1 MLRPVLPDVLAELE
15 SLEDPKAL
23 AINRRHGDT
32 HSVNLTKVRGI
43 AKQLGAQ
50 PELARALWATRQPN
64 ARLVALLVARP
75 KQFTAAELDRW
86 LRQAATNK
94 ETDWFVGYLAAK
106 SKHTEELR
114 KQWLS
119 DPDPRITAAGWALT
133 TDRVV
138 KNPEGLDLAAL
149 LDVIEAEMKDAP
161 ERLQW
166 AMNTCLG
173 NIGIEHESHRDRV
186 LEIGE
191 RLGVLKDHPT
201 PGGCVSPYVP
211 IWVPEMLRRRAGRA

>member
-1 MLRPVLPDVLAELE
+1 M
-15 SLEDPKAL
+15 
-23 AINRRHGDT
+23 
-32 HSVNLTKVRGI
+32 
-43 AKQLGAQ
+43 
-50 PELARALWATRQPN
+50 
-64 ARLVALLVARP
+64 
-75 KQFTAAELDRW
+75 
-86 LRQAATNK
+86 
-94 ETDWFVGYLAAK
+94 
-106 SKHTEELR
+106 R

-119 DPDPRITAAGWALT
+119 DPDPRIAAAGWALT

>member
-15 SLEDPKAL
+15 SLADPKAL
-23 AINRRHGDT
+23 AVNRRHGDA

-75 KQFTAAELDRW
+75 KQFTVAELDRW
-86 LRQAATNK
+86 LREAATNK
-94 ETDWFVGYLAAK
+94 ETDWFVSYLAAK
-106 SKHTEELR
+106 SRHAEELR
-114 KQWLS
+114 TRWLA
-119 DPDPRITAAGWALT
+119 DPEPRIAAAGWALT

-173 NIGIEHESHRDRV
+173 NIGIEHESYRERV

-191 RLGVLKDHPT
+191 RLEVLKNHPT
-201 PGGCVSPYVP
+201 SGGCISPYVP
-211 IWVPEMLRRRAGRA
+211 VWVPEVVQRRTGRA

>member
-1 MLRPVLPDVLAELE
+1 MIRPVLPDVLAELE
-15 SLEDPKAL
+15 SLEDPKTL

-75 KQFTAAELDRW
+75 KQFTEAELDRW
-86 LRQAATNK
+86 LREAATNK
-94 ETDWFVGYLAAK
+94 ETDWFVAYLAAK
-106 SKHTEELR
+106 SKHADALR
-114 KQWLS
+114 QRWLR
-119 DPDPRITAAGWALT
+119 DPDPRIAAAGWALT

-138 KNPEGLDLAAL
+138 KKPEGLDLSAL
-149 LDVIEAEMKDAP
+149 LDEIETTMKDAP
-161 ERLQW
+161 QRLQW
-166 AMNTCLG
+166 AMNTCLA
-173 NIGIEHESHRDRV
+173 NIGIEHESQRERV

-191 RLGVLKDHPT
+191 RLEVLKDHPT
-201 PGGCVSPYVP
+201 PTGCLSPYVP
-211 IWVPEMLRRRAGRA
+211 LWVPEMVSRRAGRA

>member
-1 MLRPVLPDVLAELE
+1 MIRPVLPDVLAELE

-23 AINRRHGDT
+23 AINLRHGNT

-75 KQFTAAELDRW
+75 KQFSEEELDRW
-86 LRQAATNK
+86 LREAATNK
-94 ETDWFVGYLAAK
+94 ERDWFVSYLAAK
-106 SKHTEELR
+106 SVHADALR
-114 KQWLS
+114 KCWMDDES
-119 DPDPRITAAGWALT
+119 PDVAAAGWALA
-133 TDRVV
+133 TDRVI
-138 KNPEGLDLAAL
+138 KKPEVLDLDDL
-149 LDVIEAEMKDAP
+149 LDRIEAGIQAAP

-173 NIGIEHESHRDRV
+173 NIGIEHEDKRERV
-186 LEIGE
+186 LEMGL
-191 RLGVLKDHPT
+191 RLGILRDHPT
-201 PGGCVSPYVP
+201 SAGCVSPYVP
-211 IWVPEMLRRRAGRA
+211 VWVPTMLRRRAEG